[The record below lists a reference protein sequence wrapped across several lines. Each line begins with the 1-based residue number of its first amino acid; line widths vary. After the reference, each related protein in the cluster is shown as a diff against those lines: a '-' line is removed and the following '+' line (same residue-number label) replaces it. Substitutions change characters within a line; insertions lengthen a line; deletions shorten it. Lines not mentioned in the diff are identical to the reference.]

1 MQHPPLHQSNSDIDS
16 PIIYEHAE
24 STRKSLIAKLDN
36 WEDQQTWN
44 DFYRTYWR
52 LIFSVAHNAGLR
64 DDEAWD
70 VVQETIL
77 AIAKQSRKNQYDPQ
91 QGSFKSWLLNLTRWR
106 INDQFRKRNKDT
118 AMFIASDDLE
128 DNGATVEQIAD
139 DKTQS
144 FEQLWENEWN
154 QHRLKAALERVKAQ
168 VNPKQF
174 QIFDYYVLRNWD
186 VAKVRRQLGVSTA
199 QIYLAKHRIKQVLEK
214 ELRYLA
220 KQEEQSEKP

>member
-220 KQEEQSEKP
+220 KQEEQNEKP

>member
-139 DKTQS
+139 DKNKS

-220 KQEEQSEKP
+220 KQEEQNEKS

>member
-139 DKTQS
+139 DNTQS

-220 KQEEQSEKP
+220 KQEEQNEKL

>member
-128 DNGATVEQIAD
+128 NNGATVEQIAD